1 MNKTRHIVSFAIV
14 AAVVAACGSVSDK
27 TARDYASFVN
37 PMIGTGGHGHTF
49 PGAVTPH
56 GMIQPSP
63 DTRIDGWDA
72 CSGYYYADSLI
83 NGFSQTHVSGTGCA
97 DYGDVL
103 IMPTVGLKEIDNQV
117 DTLQN
122 LPYASGFSHEREI
135 AEPGYYSVML
145 DRYGILAESTA
156 SDRVALYRFTFPEA
170 MDGEAGMIIDM
181 DYSIQRQQNL
191 TMAIHA
197 ISDTEI
203 AGYKMTKYWAFDQGI
218 YFYAKF
224 SEPFKIEYVTDTIVN
239 SKGEP
244 YARCKALLTFPE
256 IKEGDSLFAKIAVSA
271 VDEDGAKGNVEAEMP
286 GFDFDATRAEAR
298 KKWNQWLS
306 KIEVPDTENE
316 DDLTV
321 FYTALYHTA
330 IAPNLFTDADGRY
343 LGMDRK
349 PKQGSTADPVY
360 TIFSTWDTFRAL
372 HPLLTVI
379 DPQLNDAFLRSLLL
393 KAKEGGIL
401 PMWELASNYTGTMI
415 GYHTAAMFADAVAK
429 GQNSFDPK
437 EALMA
442 SVRAAEYDP
451 EGIVAPPAVVAC
463 LMPQAKY
470 YKNKIGWIP
479 SDKDHESVAKAL
491 EYAYDDWAI
500 ARLADA
506 AGETA
511 IQVRYD
517 SLGKAYRHY
526 FDPSTRFM
534 RGKMSDGRWR
544 EPFNPR
550 SSNHRN
556 DDYCE
561 GTAWQWTWFVPHDVD
576 GLVQLMGG
584 NDAFAGKLDSLF
596 NAPSELEGDLVSA
609 DITGLIG
616 QYAHG
621 NEPSHHVTHLYNY
634 VDQPWKTQELVGRIF
649 REQYR
654 NDPDGLSGN
663 EDCGQMSAWLV
674 LNAMGIYQ
682 VAPGNP
688 VYSVGRPLFGKMTV
702 NLPEGKKLDIEAKG
716 LSDSN
721 IYVKSVTF
729 NGKRLVSPFIS
740 HEDFA
745 GGGNLTFDMTDKP
758 SETYK

>member
-14 AAVVAACGSVSDK
+14 AAVGAASGSVSDK

-191 TMAIHA
+191 TMDIHA

-330 IAPNLFTDADGRY
+330 IAPNLFTDADGR
-343 LGMDRK
+343 
-349 PKQGSTADPVY
+349 
-360 TIFSTWDTFRAL
+360 
-372 HPLLTVI
+372 
-379 DPQLNDAFLRSLLL
+379 
-393 KAKEGGIL
+393 
-401 PMWELASNYTGTMI
+401 
-415 GYHTAAMFADAVAK
+415 
-429 GQNSFDPK
+429 
-437 EALMA
+437 
-442 SVRAAEYDP
+442 
-451 EGIVAPPAVVAC
+451 
-463 LMPQAKY
+463 
-470 YKNKIGWIP
+470 
-479 SDKDHESVAKAL
+479 
-491 EYAYDDWAI
+491 
-500 ARLADA
+500 
-506 AGETA
+506 
-511 IQVRYD
+511 
-517 SLGKAYRHY
+517 
-526 FDPSTRFM
+526 
-534 RGKMSDGRWR
+534 
-544 EPFNPR
+544 
-550 SSNHRN
+550 
-556 DDYCE
+556 
-561 GTAWQWTWFVPHDVD
+561 
-576 GLVQLMGG
+576 
-584 NDAFAGKLDSLF
+584 
-596 NAPSELEGDLVSA
+596 
-609 DITGLIG
+609 
-616 QYAHG
+616 
-621 NEPSHHVTHLYNY
+621 
-634 VDQPWKTQELVGRIF
+634 
-649 REQYR
+649 
-654 NDPDGLSGN
+654 
-663 EDCGQMSAWLV
+663 
-674 LNAMGIYQ
+674 
-682 VAPGNP
+682 
-688 VYSVGRPLFGKMTV
+688 
-702 NLPEGKKLDIEAKG
+702 
-716 LSDSN
+716 
-721 IYVKSVTF
+721 
-729 NGKRLVSPFIS
+729 
-740 HEDFA
+740 
-745 GGGNLTFDMTDKP
+745 
-758 SETYK
+758 